1 MRCRL
6 FFLIFFIIPIAFR
19 KNAYYLCSF
28 QMQKTMNY
36 PDLYSQEEQFEMDR
50 LFDVLL
56 NAWTGKK
63 TDDDIELVRKA
74 YEFAALAHKDV
85 RRKSG
90 EPYIFHPIAVAIIVA
105 DEIGMGATSIT
116 SALLHDVVEDTEYT
130 VEFISQEFGPKV
142 ARVVKGLTKLSN
154 IDFQNSIESIQ
165 AENYRK
171 IVNTLSEDIRVIL
184 VKLADRLHNMRT
196 LQSMAHH
203 KQLKIASETMSFYA
217 PLAYRLGLYAIKMEL
232 ENLCLKYINPQ
243 VYESISKQLEEIRE
257 NKIKELEEF
266 AEPIRK
272 ELNKIGIKAEIKI
285 IERRQ
290 SGIWER
296 MQKFGFS
303 LDEIYDVYV
312 LRIIIDCPLEEEKIK
327 CWQTF
332 GVLTMYYRPN
342 NSKLRDWISFP
353 KTNGYE
359 SIHAV
364 FMSKQGNWIE
374 TQIRTEKM
382 DLIAERGVMAYLKYI
397 NDTNYAENSL
407 KLWIDNVKDLTNSDD
422 SSAIEFLNSF
432 KLDLF
437 NDEIFVF
444 TPKGEMKCLPKG
456 ASVLDFAYMIH
467 SEIGNHCVGANV
479 NKKLTT
485 IDYVLNMGDQV
496 EIITSEY
503 QNPREQYFDYLV
515 TSIAKSRL
523 KAGIKDYRKN
533 FKEEGKSKLETIF
546 KKLKIDFSRQN
557 RNYIVEKAKLER
569 RIDLYYYVALGKI
582 TEQDIESLFKESHGN
597 STSNLLLKILTFGLA
612 GSTPKPE
619 DTKNAEVENNDLDYT
634 ISECCKPI
642 PGDDVVVIS
651 FPNQPLQIH
660 RPDCPKAISLMS
672 QYGNNIVKAKWQFS
686 DNIAFMAT
694 LKISGVNKRGFGVEL
709 ISELSNNFKLDLYSI
724 KMQSEGG
731 MVDVVVSF
739 YVNNLKQLETIIAD
753 IKRMPLVKKVARVE
767 RNIEC

>member
-1 MRCRL
+1 
-6 FFLIFFIIPIAFR
+6 
-19 KNAYYLCSF
+19 
-28 QMQKTMNY
+28 MQKTMNY
-36 PDLYSQEEQFEMDR
+36 PDTYSHEEQIEMDR
-50 LFDVLL
+50 LYDVLL

-74 YEFAALAHKDV
+74 YEFAALAHKDA

-90 EPYIFHPIAVAIIVA
+90 EPYIFHPISVAIIVA
-105 DEIGMGATSIT
+105 EEIGMGATSIT

-130 VEFISQEFGPKV
+130 VDFISQEFGSKV

-243 VYESISKQLEEIRE
+243 VYESITKQLDEIRE
-257 NKIKELEEF
+257 KKIQELEEF

-272 ELNKIGIKAEIKI
+272 ELDNIGVKAEIKI
-285 IERRQ
+285 LERSQ

-303 LDEIYDVYV
+303 LEEIYDVYV
-312 LRIIIDCPLEEEKIK
+312 LRIIIDCPIEEEKIK

-342 NSKLRDWISFP
+342 NARLRDWLSFP

-364 FMSKQGNWIE
+364 FMSRQGNWIE

-382 DLIAERGVMAYLKYI
+382 NLIAERGVMAYLKYI

-467 SEIGNHCVGANV
+467 SEIGNHCIGANV
-479 NKKLTT
+479 NKKLTK

-496 EIITSEY
+496 EIITSEF

-523 KAGIKDYRKN
+523 KAGIKDYRKT
-533 FKEEGKSKLETIF
+533 FKEEGKAKLEEIF

-557 RNYIVEKAKLER
+557 RNYIVEKAGLER
-569 RIDLYYYVALGKI
+569 RIDLYYCVALGKI
-582 TEQDIESLFKESHGN
+582 TYQDVELLFRESHN
-597 STSNLLLKILTFGLA
+597 NASNLLLKILTFGLV
-612 GSTPKPE
+612 GSNSKPE
-619 DTKNAEVENNDLDYT
+619 EQKNTDVENKDLGYT

-642 PGDDVVVIS
+642 PGDDVVAIS

-660 RPDCPKAISLMS
+660 RPDCPKAIGLMA
-672 QYGNNIVKAKWQFS
+672 QYGKNIVKAKWQFS

-694 LKISGVNKRGFGVEL
+694 LKISGINKTGFGVEL
-709 ISELSNNFKLDLYSI
+709 ISTLSSKFKLDLYSI

-739 YVNNLKQLETIIAD
+739 YVNNVKQLETIIAD
-753 IKRMPLVKKVARVE
+753 IKRMNLVKKVTRVE
-767 RNIEC
+767 RNIDN

>member
-1 MRCRL
+1 MQ
-6 FFLIFFIIPIAFR
+6 FS
-19 KNAYYLCSF
+19 NAE
-28 QMQKTMNY
+28 TMNY
-36 PDLYSQEEQFEMDR
+36 PDTYSHEEQLEMDR
-50 LFDVLL
+50 LYDVLL
-56 NAWTGKK
+56 DAWSGKK
-63 TDDDIELVRKA
+63 TDDDIEQVRKA
-74 YEFAALAHKDV
+74 YEFAALAHKDA

-105 DEIGMGATSIT
+105 QEIGMGVTSIT

-171 IVNTLSEDIRVIL
+171 IVNTLAEDFRVIL

-243 VYESISKQLEEIRE
+243 VYDSISKQLDEIRDR
-257 NKIKELEEF
+257 KIKELEEF

-272 ELNKIGIKAEIKI
+272 ELINIGIKAEIKI
-285 IERRQ
+285 LERSQ

-296 MQKFGFS
+296 MQKFGIS

-312 LRIIIDCPLEEEKIK
+312 LRIIIDCPIEVEKIR

-342 NSKLRDWISFP
+342 NAKLRDWLSFP

-382 DLIAERGVMAYLKYI
+382 NLIAERGVMAYLKYI

-407 KLWIDNVKDLTNSDD
+407 KLWIDNVKDLTNSDV

-456 ASVLDFAYMIH
+456 SSVLDFAYMIH

-496 EIITSEY
+496 EIITSEF
-503 QNPREQYFDYLV
+503 QHPKEQYFDFLV
-515 TSIAKSRL
+515 TSLAKSRL
-523 KAGIKDYRKN
+523 KAGIKDYKKMY
-533 FKEEGKSKLETIF
+533 KEDGKAKLEEIF
-546 KKLKIDFSRQN
+546 KKLNVDFSRQN
-557 RNYIVEKAKLER
+557 RNLVVEKAGLANR
-569 RIDLYYYVALGKI
+569 LDLYYNVATGTI
-582 TEQDIESLFKESHGN
+582 TYQDIEPLFRNGSRN
-597 STSNLLLKILTFGLA
+597 NSNLLLKILTFGLV
-612 GSTPKPE
+612 GSNSKQ
-619 DTKNAEVENNDLDYT
+619 EVAKSEEHKHNDLGYT

-660 RPDCPKAISLMS
+660 RPDCQKAISLMS
-672 QYGNNIVKAKWQFS
+672 QFGNNIVKAKWQFS
-686 DNIAFMAT
+686 DDIAFMAT
-694 LKISGVNKRGFGVEL
+694 LKISGINKKGFGVEL
-709 ISELSNNFKLDLYSI
+709 ISALSNDFKLDLYSI

-753 IKRMPLVKKVARVE
+753 IKRMNLVKKVTRVE
-767 RNIEC
+767 RNIES

>member
-1 MRCRL
+1 MQ
-6 FFLIFFIIPIAFR
+6 FS
-19 KNAYYLCSF
+19 NAE
-28 QMQKTMNY
+28 TMNY
-36 PDLYSQEEQFEMDR
+36 PDTYSHEEQLEMDR
-50 LFDVLL
+50 LYDVLL
-56 NAWTGKK
+56 DAWSGKK
-63 TDDDIELVRKA
+63 TDDDIEQVRKA
-74 YEFAALAHKDV
+74 YEFAALAHKDA

-105 DEIGMGATSIT
+105 QEIGMGVTSIT

-171 IVNTLSEDIRVIL
+171 IVNTLAEDFRVIL

-243 VYESISKQLEEIRE
+243 VYDSISKQLDEIRDR
-257 NKIKELEEF
+257 KIKELEEF

-272 ELNKIGIKAEIKI
+272 ELINIGIKAEIKI
-285 IERRQ
+285 LERSQ

-296 MQKFGFS
+296 MQKFGIS

-312 LRIIIDCPLEEEKIK
+312 LRIIIDCPIEVEKIR

-342 NSKLRDWISFP
+342 NAKLRDWLSFP

-382 DLIAERGVMAYLKYI
+382 NLIAERGVMAYLKYI

-407 KLWIDNVKDLTNSDD
+407 KLWIDNVKDLTNSDV

-456 ASVLDFAYMIH
+456 SSVLDFAYMIH

-496 EIITSEY
+496 EIITSEF
-503 QNPREQYFDYLV
+503 QNPKEQYFDFLV
-515 TSIAKSRL
+515 TSLAKSRL
-523 KAGIKDYRKN
+523 KAGIKDYKKMY
-533 FKEEGKSKLETIF
+533 KEDGKAKLEEIF
-546 KKLKIDFSRQN
+546 KKLNVDFSRQN
-557 RNYIVEKAKLER
+557 RNLVVEKAGLANR
-569 RIDLYYYVALGKI
+569 LDLYYNVATGTI
-582 TEQDIESLFKESHGN
+582 TYQDIEPLFRNGSRN
-597 STSNLLLKILTFGLA
+597 NSNLLLKILTFGLV
-612 GSTPKPE
+612 GSNSKQ
-619 DTKNAEVENNDLDYT
+619 EVAKSEEHKHNDLGYT

-660 RPDCPKAISLMS
+660 RPDCQKAISLMS
-672 QYGNNIVKAKWQFS
+672 QFGNNIVKAKWQFS
-686 DNIAFMAT
+686 DDIAFMAT
-694 LKISGVNKRGFGVEL
+694 LKISGINKKGFGVEL
-709 ISELSNNFKLDLYSI
+709 ISALSNDFKLDLYSI

-753 IKRMPLVKKVARVE
+753 IKRMNLVKKVTRVE
-767 RNIEC
+767 RNIES

>member
-1 MRCRL
+1 MQ
-6 FFLIFFIIPIAFR
+6 FS
-19 KNAYYLCSF
+19 NAE
-28 QMQKTMNY
+28 TMNY
-36 PDLYSQEEQFEMDR
+36 PDTYSHEEQLEMDR
-50 LFDVLL
+50 LYDVLL
-56 NAWTGKK
+56 DAWSGKK
-63 TDDDIELVRKA
+63 TDDDIEQVRKA
-74 YEFAALAHKDV
+74 YEFAALAHKDA

-105 DEIGMGATSIT
+105 QEIGMGVTSIT

-171 IVNTLSEDIRVIL
+171 IVNTLAEDIRVIL

-243 VYESISKQLEEIRE
+243 VYDSISKQLDEIRDR
-257 NKIKELEEF
+257 KIKELEEF

-272 ELNKIGIKAEIKI
+272 ELINIGIKAEIKI
-285 IERRQ
+285 LERSQ

-296 MQKFGFS
+296 MQKFGIS

-312 LRIIIDCPLEEEKIK
+312 LRIIIDCPLEVEKIR

-342 NSKLRDWISFP
+342 NAKLRDWLSFP

-382 DLIAERGVMAYLKYI
+382 NLIAERGVMAYLKYI

-407 KLWIDNVKDLTNSDD
+407 KLWIDNVKDLTNSDV

-456 ASVLDFAYMIH
+456 SSVLDFAYMIH

-496 EIITSEY
+496 EIITSEF
-503 QNPREQYFDYLV
+503 QHPKEQYFDFLV
-515 TSIAKSRL
+515 TSLAKSRL
-523 KAGIKDYRKN
+523 KAGIKDYKKMY
-533 FKEEGKSKLETIF
+533 KEDGKAKLEEIF
-546 KKLKIDFSRQN
+546 KKLNVDFSRQN
-557 RNYIVEKAKLER
+557 RNLVVEKAGLANR
-569 RIDLYYYVALGKI
+569 LDLYYNVATGTI
-582 TEQDIESLFKESHGN
+582 TYQEVEPLFRNGSRN
-597 STSNLLLKILTFGLA
+597 NSNLLLKILTFGLV
-612 GSTPKPE
+612 GSNSKQ
-619 DTKNAEVENNDLDYT
+619 EVAKSEEHKHNDLGYT

-660 RPDCPKAISLMS
+660 RPDCQKAISLMS
-672 QYGNNIVKAKWQFS
+672 QFGNNIVKAKWQFS
-686 DNIAFMAT
+686 DDIAFMAT
-694 LKISGVNKRGFGVEL
+694 LKISGINKKGFGVEL
-709 ISELSNNFKLDLYSI
+709 ISALSNDFKLDLYSI

-753 IKRMPLVKKVARVE
+753 IKRMNLVKKVTRVE
-767 RNIEC
+767 RNTES